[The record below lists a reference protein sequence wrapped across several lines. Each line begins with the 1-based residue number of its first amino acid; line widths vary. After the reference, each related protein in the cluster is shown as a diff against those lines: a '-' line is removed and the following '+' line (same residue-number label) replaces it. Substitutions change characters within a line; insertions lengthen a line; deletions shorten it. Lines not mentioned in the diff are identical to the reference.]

1 MADDRDGGYGRREGW
16 RERESSI
23 FSDDDRWDRG
33 SGRWSSD
40 HGRGRSGDDDRGFF
54 ERAGDEVRSWFGD
67 EEAERRRE
75 RDVRRDE
82 GRGGSGGRD
91 WGSERGYERSGY
103 QGGRGNMSGIQGGYG
118 LSSQSGSDWE
128 HGGRERAGWGS
139 GWGGGGFGGSQDYD
153 RGTGPHMTSGRS
165 EQGRQ
170 GFGGSRSH
178 WDDNYRRW
186 RDQQIQQFDREFDDY
201 CRERQQQFDQ
211 DFDSWRTS
219 RLTEGGSSGTG
230 ATMQAGGGF
239 TGTSGDSSRTQGTG
253 SGTSRSMG
261 SESAGTPTS
270 GGGTGSAIGSSAGS
284 TGAAAE
290 TGSTVGAGSSGRSGG
305 RGGRSRT

>member
-1 MADDRDGGYGRREGW
+1 MADDRYGGYGRREGW
-16 RERESSI
+16 RERDSSI
-23 FSDDDRWDRG
+23 FSDDDDRWDRG

-40 HGRGRSGDDDRGFF
+40 YGRGSGGGDDRGFF

-82 GRGGSGGRD
+82 ARGGYGGRGGWDSD
-91 WGSERGYERSGY
+91 RGYERSRY
-103 QGGRGNMSGIQGGYG
+103 EGGRTGSSGIRGGYG
-118 LSSQSGSDWE
+118 FSSQPGADWE

-139 GWGGGGFGGSQDYD
+139 GWDGGQDHD
-153 RGTGPHMTSGRS
+153 RGTGSTMTGGGRG
-165 EQGRQ
+165 EQMRQ
-170 GFGGSRSH
+170 GFGGGRSH

-186 RDQQIQQFDREFDDY
+186 RDQQIQQLDREYDDY
-201 CRERQQQFDQ
+201 CRERQQQFEQ

-230 ATMQAGGGF
+230 ATVQSGGGL
-239 TGTSGDSSRTQGTG
+239 TGTGGETSRTQGTR
-253 SGTSRSMG
+253 SGTSRTMG
-261 SESAGTPTS
+261 SQSAGTTS
-270 GGGTGSAIGSSAGS
+270 GGGGTGSAIGSSTGS

-290 TGSTVGAGSSGRSGG
+290 TGSAIGAGGSTGRSGG
-305 RGGRSRT
+305 RSGRTRT